1 MNSSTLYLC
10 STSAEA
16 EGFAVRCPDVRVAV
30 VGVGMAE
37 SAAEAAQLLAE
48 YRPARV
54 VLAGVAGACD
64 EQLQV
69 GECVAVVNDCLA
81 GLPES
86 YRKEYRS
93 EGWGDLPKVVAYTVS
108 RTGESLPSG
117 CGVELSTPAIE
128 QMEGAGVAA
137 VCQRAGVEYL
147 HLRAI
152 SNRVTD
158 NREEWCISEAIDSL
172 TAVLIEMCDR

>member
-1 MNSSTLYLC
+1 MPDTLFLFA
-10 STSAEA
+10 TEGEA
-16 EGFAVRCPDVRVAV
+16 ARFRTLRPDASVEIIG
-30 VGVGMAE
+30 VGV
-37 SAAEAAQLLAE
+37 AEAAAAAAE
-48 YRPARV
+48 YIAKYAPQRV
-54 VLAGVAGACD
+54 VLAGIAGACD

-93 EGWGDLPKVVAYTVS
+93 EGWGDLPMVVAFTVN

-158 NREEWCISEAIDSL
+158 NREEWRISEAIDSL
-172 TAVLIEMCDR
+172 TAVLIEMCDS

>member
-1 MNSSTLYLC
+1 MPDTLFLFA
-10 STSAEA
+10 TEGEA
-16 EGFAVRCPDVRVAV
+16 ARFRTLRSDASVEIIG
-30 VGVGMAE
+30 VGV
-37 SAAEAAQLLAE
+37 AEAAAAAAGYIAKYAPQ
-48 YRPARV
+48 RV
-54 VLAGVAGACD
+54 VLAGIAGTCD

-137 VCQRAGVEYL
+137 VCQRAEVEYL

-158 NREEWCISEAIDSL
+158 NRKEWRILEAIDSL
-172 TAVLIEMCDR
+172 TAVLIEMCDS

>member
-1 MNSSTLYLC
+1 MPDTLFLFATEGEAARFRTLRPDA
-10 STSAEA
+10 SVEIIGVGVAEA
-16 EGFAVRCPDVRVAV
+16 TVT
-30 VGVGMAE
+30 
-37 SAAEAAQLLAE
+37 AAGYIAE
-48 YRPARV
+48 YAPQRV
-54 VLAGVAGACD
+54 VLAGIAGACD

-93 EGWGDLPKVVAYTVS
+93 EGWGDLPKVVAFTVS
-108 RTGESLPSG
+108 RTGESLPLG

-158 NREEWCISEAIDSL
+158 NRKEWRISEAIDSL
-172 TAVLIEMCDR
+172 TAVLIEMCDS

>member
-1 MNSSTLYLC
+1 MPDTLFLFATEGEAARFRTLRPDA
-10 STSAEA
+10 SVEIIGVGVAEA
-16 EGFAVRCPDVRVAV
+16 T
-30 VGVGMAE
+30 
-37 SAAEAAQLLAE
+37 AAAAGYIAKYAPQ
-48 YRPARV
+48 RV
-54 VLAGVAGACD
+54 VLAGIAGTCD

-69 GECVAVVNDCLA
+69 GECVAVVTDCLA

-137 VCQRAGVEYL
+137 VCQRTGVEYL

-158 NREEWCISEAIDSL
+158 NREEWRISEAIDSL

>member
-1 MNSSTLYLC
+1 MPDTLFLFA
-10 STSAEA
+10 TEGEA
-16 EGFAVRCPDVRVAV
+16 ARFRTLRSDASVEIIG
-30 VGVGMAE
+30 VGV
-37 SAAEAAQLLAE
+37 AEAATAAAE
-48 YRPARV
+48 YIAKYAPQRV
-54 VLAGVAGACD
+54 VLAGIAGACD

-117 CGVELSTPAIE
+117 CGVELLTPAIE

-152 SNRVTD
+152 SNRVAD
-158 NREEWCISEAIDSL
+158 NREEWRIPEAIDSL
-172 TAVLIEMCDR
+172 TAVLIEMCDS